1 MSWNPEQGFLHDQ
14 SYPNNYYNPGNNDGQ
29 QNYPQQQFD
38 QSGQYYQH
46 PHQQQSQTPYP
57 TQFVP
62 QPQYQTTGGNF
73 MPPPSSAGF
82 YKPSDY
88 MNQNSQQTN
97 PTTPDELVDEPPLL
111 EELGINFDH
120 IFKKTKSVLNPF
132 AKPDTSILD
141 DSDLAG
147 PLVFCFAFGF
157 SLLLLGKIHFGYV
170 YGIVLIGCFAMYSLL
185 NMMSEKPCSGI
196 YVTSVLG
203 YCLLPMVLLSFSSFL
218 FKLNGPIGLVIAAFF
233 ILWCSLSA
241 SKLFSTSLSMIG
253 QQVLVA
259 YPCCLFYGVFALL
272 TIF

>member
-1 MSWNPEQGFLHDQ
+1 MAWNPAQGFFSDQ
-14 SYPNNYYNPGNNDGQ
+14 NSQNNYYNPVNNDQ
-29 QNYPQQQFD
+29 QQYYPQTFD

-46 PHQQQSQTPYP
+46 SNQQQTQALYP
-57 TQFVP
+57 THFIP
-62 QPQYQTTGGNF
+62 QQQYQTVGGNF
-73 MPPPSSAGF
+73 MPSSNPVGF

-88 MNQNSQQTN
+88 LNQNSQQN
-97 PTTPDELVDEPPLL
+97 DPTIPDELIDEPPLL

-120 IFKKTKSVLNPF
+120 IFMKTRSVLNPF
-132 AKPDTSILD
+132 SRPDAAILD
-141 DSDLAG
+141 DIDLAG
-147 PLVFCFAFGF
+147 PLVFCLAFGF

-170 YGIVLIGCFAMYSLL
+170 YGIVLIGCVAMYGLL

-203 YCLLPMVLLSFSSFL
+203 YCLLPMVLLSFSSFI
-218 FKLNGPIGLVIAAFF
+218 FKLNGPIGLIIAAFF
-233 ILWCSLSA
+233 IFWCSTSA

-259 YPCCLFYGVFALL
+259 FPCCLFYGVFALL